1 MKNKENKHIRVIRSF
16 FECVDETPAVHTVR
30 GGSLTL
36 PNKALDPRSIMDRI
50 NCGLSTEQEMYVG
63 LPNDDNNPDF
73 DKFNEEMLDL
83 ATAKERLADMSKTAM
98 EDYAKQ
104 QRDLANQASGDIDVN
119 INNNS
124 QSTDE
129 NLSKN

>member
-1 MKNKENKHIRVIRSF
+1 MKDKDIKHTRVIRSF
-16 FECVDETPAVHTVR
+16 FECVDETPVVHKVR

-50 NCGLSTEQEMYVG
+50 NRGLSTEQEMYRG

-73 DKFNEEMLDL
+73 DNFNEEMLDL

-104 QRDLANQASGDIDVN
+104 QRELANKASGDTDVN
-119 INNNS
+119 INKDS
-124 QSTDE
+124 QPTDE
-129 NLSKN
+129 NLS